1 MSGLRG
7 PFLKNMLK
15 RPFVVV
21 VLNED
26 DEIVDWD
33 FSRYEARASEMANRF
48 KERYPYNRII
58 VYKLEEHEIYH

>member
-33 FSRYEARASEMANRF
+33 SSPFNDKAVSRAYAFRE
-48 KERYPYNRII
+48 KYPYNRVI
-58 VYKLEEHEIYH
+58 VYKLEKYAIIR